1 MPVNSGLAQLSE
13 NLLLFTIV
21 VYALAMLAY
30 ACDFAFGRQRT
41 SESAAGEAP
50 ELVSAGVVA
59 GTANNAA
66 AGAASRPAG
75 PGSGTTARPAGG
87 PGAPAALFAGSTTAR
102 PGRRCSR

>member
-41 SESAAGEAP
+41 PESAAGEAP

-66 AGAASRPAG
+66 ARRSQPIRG
-75 PGSGTTARPAGG
+75 PG
-87 PGAPAALFAGSTTAR
+87 
-102 PGRRCSR
+102 